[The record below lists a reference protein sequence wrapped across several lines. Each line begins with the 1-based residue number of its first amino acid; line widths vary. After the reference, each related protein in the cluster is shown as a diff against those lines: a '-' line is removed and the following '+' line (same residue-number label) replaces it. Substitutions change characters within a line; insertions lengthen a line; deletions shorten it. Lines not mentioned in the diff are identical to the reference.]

1 MCLQANTQKITHHCK
16 TKSFSSALRILNN
29 NKEKPNTRD
38 INKEKSVIL
47 QLPTF
52 NTKRKKME
60 KIVFTIIIKIH
71 NIMVYKIS
79 CQVLVEIYALL

>member
-16 TKSFSSALRILNN
+16 TKSFPFALRILNN

-60 KIVFTIIIKIH
+60 KIVFIIIIKIH